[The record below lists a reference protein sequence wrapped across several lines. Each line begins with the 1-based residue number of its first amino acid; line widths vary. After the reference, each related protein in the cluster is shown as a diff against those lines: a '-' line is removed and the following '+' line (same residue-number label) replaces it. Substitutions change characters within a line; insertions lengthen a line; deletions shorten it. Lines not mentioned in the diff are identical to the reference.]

1 MCRMSCLACGGVQV
15 YAEQEDADDAI
26 EAMDGV
32 ELSGRAISVRR
43 SGDPAPE
50 RKSKASDGACYNC
63 GEVGHISRDCPNEK
77 ADTGG
82 GGGGGGGW

>member
-1 MCRMSCLACGGVQV
+1 M

-63 GEVGHISRDCPNEK
+63 GEVGHISRDCSQ
-77 ADTGG
+77 ASGG
-82 GGGGGGGW
+82 GGGGGGGGAGSGGGGW

>member
-1 MCRMSCLACGGVQV
+1 MGGVQV

-50 RKSKASDGACYNC
+50 RPPRGGDDFG
-63 GEVGHISRDCPNEK
+63 GEPISSAPSLNLWMQFRSVAIHPRRLVC
-77 ADTGG
+77 
-82 GGGGGGGW
+82 